1 MHLVRILTAI
11 SFKAL
16 EEGAKPALLQK
27 LESAKKTIAMK
38 ENAALKKR
46 VKEPLKIIAET
57 AGAAQAL
64 RQREEG
70 KLKGE

>member
-1 MHLVRILTAI
+1 MKL
-11 SFKAL
+11 L
-16 EEGAKPALLQK
+16 EERAKPALLQK
-27 LESAKKTIAMK
+27 LESAEKTIAALRK

-46 VKEPLKIIAET
+46 VKEPLKIIAEA

-70 KLKGE
+70 KLKGK